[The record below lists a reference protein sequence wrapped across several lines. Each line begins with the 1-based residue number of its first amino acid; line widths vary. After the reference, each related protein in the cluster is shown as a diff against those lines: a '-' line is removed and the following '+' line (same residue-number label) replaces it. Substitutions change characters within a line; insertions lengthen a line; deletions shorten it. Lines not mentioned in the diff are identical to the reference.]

1 MKKIITLTLA
11 LLGFSTFCFSQEK
24 KNEGIFAEINTTK
37 GKIVTQLEYQKTPL
51 TVANFISLAEGT
63 NSQVTNNLKGKPYYD
78 GLKFHRVIADFM
90 IQGGCPK
97 GDGSGDPGYRFDDE
111 FVPELKHSGKGILS
125 MANAGP
131 KTNGSQF
138 FITHKATP
146 HLDGRHTV
154 FGHVTSGLDIV
165 DKIVK
170 DDVITSVKII
180 RVGKEAKK
188 FNAEKVF
195 TDYFAKKAEADKI
208 EAEKQK
214 IAKEKALKEFENA
227 VTTESGLKYIILQQG
242 SGNKPVA
249 TSNVKVHYTGMF
261 LDGKVF
267 DCSVQRGEPIDFGI
281 NQVIKGWIEG
291 VQLMQEGSKYKFYI
305 PSQLAYGERG
315 AGGVIPPNTD
325 LIFEVELIKINQ

>member
-11 LLGFSTFCFSQEK
+11 LIGFSTFCFSQEK
-24 KNEGIFAEINTTK
+24 KNEGIFAEFNTTK

-51 TVANFISLAEGT
+51 TVANFITLAEGT
-63 NSQVTNNLKGKPYYD
+63 NLQVTNSLKGKPYYN

-111 FVPELKHSGKGILS
+111 FVPELKHSAKGILS

-154 FGHVTSGLDIV
+154 FGHVTIGLDVV
-165 DKIVK
+165 DKIAK

-188 FNAEKVF
+188 FDAEKIF
-195 TDYFAKKAEADKI
+195 NDYFVKKAEADKI

-214 IAKEKALKEFENA
+214 AAKEIALKEFENA
-227 VTTESGLKYIILQQG
+227 TTTESGLKYIVLQQG
-242 SGNKPVA
+242 TGNKPVA
-249 TSNVKVHYTGMF
+249 TSNVKVHYTGM
-261 LDGKVF
+261 LLEGKVF
-267 DCSVQRGEPIDFGI
+267 DSSVQRGEPIDFGL
-281 NQVIKGWIEG
+281 NQVIKGWTEG

>member
-11 LLGFSTFCFSQEK
+11 LIGFGTFCFSQEK
-24 KNEGIFAEINTTK
+24 KNEGIFAEFNTTK

-51 TVANFISLAEGT
+51 TVANFITLAEGT
-63 NSQVTNNLKGKPYYD
+63 NLQVTNSLKGKPYYN

-97 GDGSGDPGYRFDDE
+97 GDGSGDPGYRFEDE
-111 FVPELKHSGKGILS
+111 FVPELKHSAKGILS

-154 FGHVTSGLDIV
+154 FGHVTIGLDVV
-165 DKIVK
+165 DKIAK

-188 FNAEKVF
+188 FDAEKIF
-195 TDYFAKKAEADKI
+195 NDYFAKKAEADKI

-214 IAKEKALKEFENA
+214 AAKEIALKEFENA
-227 VTTESGLKYIILQQG
+227 TTTESGLKYIVLQQG
-242 SGNKPVA
+242 TGNKPVA
-249 TSNVKVHYTGMF
+249 TSNVKVHYTGM
-261 LDGKVF
+261 LLEGKVF
-267 DCSVQRGEPIDFGI
+267 DSSVQRGEPIDFGL
-281 NQVIKGWIEG
+281 NQVIKGWTEG

>member
-11 LLGFSTFCFSQEK
+11 LIGFSTFCFSQEK
-24 KNEGIFAEINTTK
+24 KIEGIFAELNTTK
-37 GKIVTQLEYQKTPL
+37 GKIVVQLEYQKTPL
-51 TVANFISLAEGT
+51 TVANFITLAEGT
-63 NSQVTNNLKGKPYYD
+63 NSQVTNNLKGKPYYN

-111 FVPELKHSGKGILS
+111 FVPELKHSAKGILS

-138 FITHKATP
+138 FITHIATP

-154 FGHVTSGLDIV
+154 FGHVTIGLDVV
-165 DKIVK
+165 DKIAK

-188 FNAEKVF
+188 FDAEKIF
-195 TDYFAKKAEADKI
+195 NDYFVKKAEADKI

-214 IAKEKALKEFENA
+214 AAKEIALKEFENA
-227 VTTESGLKYIILQQG
+227 TTTESGLKYIVLQQG
-242 SGNKPVA
+242 TGNKPVA
-249 TSNVKVHYTGMF
+249 TSNVKVHYTGIL

-267 DCSVQRGEPIDFGI
+267 DSSVQRGEPIDFGL
-281 NQVIKGWIEG
+281 NQVIKGWTEG

-315 AGGVIPPNTD
+315 AGGVIPPNAD
-325 LIFEVELIKINQ
+325 LIFEIELIKINQ

>member
-11 LLGFSTFCFSQEK
+11 LIGFSTFCFSQEK
-24 KNEGIFAEINTTK
+24 KNEGIFAEFNTTK
-37 GKIVTQLEYQKTPL
+37 GKIVTQLEYEKTPL
-51 TVANFISLAEGT
+51 TVANFITLAEGT
-63 NSQVTNNLKGKPYYD
+63 NTQVTNNLKGKPYYN

-111 FVPELKHSGKGILS
+111 FVPELKHSAKGILS

-154 FGHVTSGLDIV
+154 FGHVTIGLDVV
-165 DKIVK
+165 DKIAK

-188 FNAEKVF
+188 FDAEKIF
-195 TDYFAKKAEADKI
+195 NDYFVKKAEADKI

-214 IAKEKALKEFENA
+214 AAKEIALKEFENA
-227 VTTESGLKYIILQQG
+227 TTTESGLKYIVLQQG
-242 SGNKPVA
+242 TGNKPVA
-249 TSNVKVHYTGMF
+249 TSNVKVHYTGM
-261 LDGKVF
+261 LLEGKVF
-267 DCSVQRGEPIDFGI
+267 DSSVQRGEPIDFGL
-281 NQVIKGWIEG
+281 NQVIKGWTEG

>member
-11 LLGFSTFCFSQEK
+11 LIGFSTFCISQEK
-24 KNEGIFAEINTTK
+24 KNEGIFAEFNTTK
-37 GKIVTQLEYQKTPL
+37 GKIVVQLEYQKTPL
-51 TVANFISLAEGT
+51 TVANFITLAEGT
-63 NSQVTNNLKGKPYYD
+63 NSQVTNNLKGKPYYN

-111 FVPELKHSGKGILS
+111 FVPELKHSSKGILS

-154 FGHVTSGLDIV
+154 FGHVTSGLDVV

-170 DDVITSVKII
+170 DDVISSVKII

-188 FNAEKVF
+188 FEAEKIF

-214 IAKEKALKEFENA
+214 AAKEIALKEFENA
-227 VTTESGLKYIILQQG
+227 QTTVSGLKYIVLQQG
-242 SGNKPVA
+242 TGNKPVA

-267 DCSVQRGEPIDFGI
+267 DSSVQRGEPIDFGL
-281 NQVIKGWIEG
+281 NQVIKGWTEG